1 MKYSLKSKFNESVFM
16 TYSNKVALV
25 LGSYLLVACT
35 TEPTLPNVPTVGAA
49 NNAGGTYT
57 IVTDGVTHTMSG
69 ALTVGGG
76 GTELNWYGGAPAETM
91 KGSGYATA
99 DVLALAAMNKTGANE
114 TFAGITGTLGT
125 VPTSGTA
132 TYNTRPIVHLL
143 EPTGAS
149 NYFLIMPVAVDFD
162 ASTLSGSS
170 SFSSTL
176 QGDIVGNEFTGT
188 FSSKGLVNSTV
199 TTVPMQGGFYGA
211 NGGTI
216 AGAFAGTGMAGVF
229 GGPLA
234 P

>member
-1 MKYSLKSKFNESVFM
+1 M

-25 LGSYLLVACT
+25 LGSYLLAACT
-35 TEPTLPNVPTVGAA
+35 TTPTLPNVPTVGAA
-49 NNAGGTYT
+49 NNAGADYT

-69 ALTVGGG
+69 ALTAV
-76 GTELNWYGGAPAETM
+76 GTELKWYGGAAADTM
-91 KGSGYATA
+91 KGSGYVTA
-99 DVLALAAMNKTGANE
+99 DVLALAAMSKTGANE

-143 EPTGAS
+143 EPAGVS
-149 NYFLIMPVAVDFD
+149 NYFLIMPVAVDFG

-170 SFSSTL
+170 TFSTTM

-188 FSSKGLVNSTV
+188 FSSKGAVNSTV
-199 TTVPMQGGFYGA
+199 TTVPMLGGFYGA

-216 AGAFAGTGMAGVF
+216 AGAFAGTGMSGVF
-229 GGPLA
+229 GGDVVVA